1 MSDRNLAEVG
11 GFAAGPVL
19 AGVATRLVMRARG
32 QTTTNTPTEE
42 LMKQALVVQLAVAG
56 LALFTMEQLG
66 KGHLLGAF
74 AHGSLWGS
82 GVSAG
87 LVTVGLATESFKEQP
102 LSPAPVAYEMAAGP
116 SSTPS
121 PSARALSPAQRSQF
135 SALAKLLT
143 GGRET

>member
-32 QTTTNTPTEE
+32 QTTKNTSTES
-42 LMKQALVVQLAVAG
+42 LMLEAFAIQLGVAAVA
-56 LALFTMEQLG
+56 LFAMEKLG
-66 KGHLLGAF
+66 KGHLFGAF

-82 GVSAG
+82 GVTAG
-87 LVTVGLATESFKEQP
+87 LVGLGLVTEGFKEQP
-102 LSPAPVAYEMAAGP
+102 LSPAPVAYEMAAAP
-116 SSTPS
+116 TTS
-121 PSARALSPAQRSQF
+121 RALSPAQRSQF

>member
-19 AGVATRLVMRARG
+19 AGVATRLVMRARS
-32 QTTTNTPTEE
+32 QTTKNTPTES
-42 LMKQALVVQLAVAG
+42 LMTEALAVQLAVAG
-56 LALFTMEQLG
+56 AAFYAMDSLG

-74 AHGSLWGS
+74 AHGCLWGS

-87 LVTVGLATESFKEQP
+87 LIGLGLATEGFKDQP
-102 LSPAPVAYEMAAGP
+102 LSAAQPAYEMASAP
-116 SSTPS
+116 SSK
-121 PSARALSPAQRSQF
+121 ALSPAQRSQF